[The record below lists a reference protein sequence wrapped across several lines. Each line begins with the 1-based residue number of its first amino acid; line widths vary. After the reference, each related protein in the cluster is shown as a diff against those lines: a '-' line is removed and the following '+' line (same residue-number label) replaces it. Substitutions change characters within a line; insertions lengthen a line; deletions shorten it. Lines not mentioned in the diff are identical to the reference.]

1 VTTRFVSAQGE
12 FAEPLR
18 YLVTGAA
25 GFIGSH
31 LTDALLARG
40 DEVIGIDNLSTG
52 SIQNLAHH
60 IGNPSLRFERGS
72 IVERELVEEL
82 VADADV
88 VVHLAAAVGVKLI
101 LERPLEALITN
112 IKGTEVVIEA
122 CAERGRKLL
131 IASTSEI
138 YGKNSDGPLR
148 EDADRIL
155 GSPMKARWSYSTAK
169 AVDEILANA
178 YWREKGM
185 PSVVARLFNC
195 VGPRQTGAYGMVVPG
210 LIRQAMSGQDLTV
223 YGDGEQ
229 RRCFCHVSDTV
240 RGLIGLLDEPR
251 AVGDVFN
258 IGTGEEVTINALAAL
273 VLELTGS
280 RSKVIHVSYEKAYE
294 RGFEDMKRRVPDTS
308 KIEALIGW
316 RATVPLRDT
325 INEIIASLH
334 AEAVS
339 SRD

>member
-1 VTTRFVSAQGE
+1 M
-12 FAEPLR
+12 
-18 YLVTGAA
+18 TG
-25 GFIGSH
+25 
-31 LTDALLARG
+31 L
-40 DEVIGIDNLSTG
+40 DNLSTG
-52 SIQNLAHH
+52 SASNVAHNLD
-60 IGNPSLRFERGS
+60 NPAFRFERGS
-72 IVERELVEEL
+72 IIDQGLVGGLLE
-82 VADADV
+82 DTDV

-101 LERPLEALITN
+101 LEHPLDALITN

-122 CAERGRKLL
+122 CAARGCKLL

-138 YGKNSDGPLR
+138 YGKNVSGPLK

-155 GSPMKARWSYSTAK
+155 GSPLKARWSYSTAK
-169 AVDEILANA
+169 AVDEILAHA

-210 LIRQAMSGQDLTV
+210 LIRQALAGEDLTV

-229 RRCFCHVSDTV
+229 RRCFCHVRDTV
-240 RGLIGLLDEPR
+240 RGLIGLMDEPR

-258 IGTGEEVTINALAAL
+258 IGTAEEVTINELAEL

-280 RSKVIHVSYEKAYE
+280 DSKVVHIPYDKAYE
-294 RGFEDMKRRVPDTS
+294 KGFEDMQRRVPDTG
-308 KIEALIGW
+308 KIEGLIGW

-325 INEIIASLH
+325 LTEIIAANRAAASPR
-334 AEAVS
+334 
-339 SRD
+339 RD